1 MKLVNFLNLVITTLS
16 LLVVSQ
22 PLASQNS
29 KPSDVL
35 IGLNLDQ
42 CTVNIPLPNLAAQQD
57 TAREVIR
64 AYNVWDIEAILA
76 YRTPDC
82 KHQVLPLSMN
92 RTGKS
97 NDEYR
102 AYFNSIRPHYV
113 NFTATVIEELHD
125 AKTHK
130 CIIHARSRAQTKIGL
145 YANEYALILTFTKD
159 GKKVSH
165 FDEFVDSAYSVKFQ
179 ADLAKALEGSSTGS
193 AE

>member
-1 MKLVNFLNLVITTLS
+1 MKLVNLITTTFS
-16 LLVVSQ
+16 
-22 PLASQNS
+22 PPCCFPAAC
-29 KPSDVL
+29 KPQFEAKRYHDRLKLGSVFYRH
-35 IGLNLDQ
+35 
-42 CTVNIPLPNLAAQQD
+42 PFAKA

-102 AYFNSIRPHYV
+102 AYFESIRPNYV

-130 CIIHARSRAQTKIGL
+130 CIIHARSKAQTAIGL
-145 YANEYALILTFTKD
+145 YANEYALILSFTED

-179 ADLAKALEGSSTGS
+179 ADLAKALAGNSTHRCQ
-193 AE
+193 

>member
-1 MKLVNFLNLVITTLS
+1 MKLVNLITTTFS
-16 LLVVSQ
+16 LLAVSQ
-22 PLASQNS
+22 PLASPNS
-29 KPSDVL
+29 KPSDIM
-35 IGLNLDQ
+35 IGLSLDQ
-42 CTVNIPLPNLAAQQD
+42 CSIDTPLPNLVAQQA

-82 KHQVLPLSMN
+82 KHQVLPLFMN

-102 AYFNSIRPHYV
+102 AYFESIRPNYV

-130 CIIHARSRAQTKIGL
+130 CIIHARSKAQTAIGL
-145 YANEYALILTFTKD
+145 YANEYALILSFTED

-179 ADLAKALEGSSTGS
+179 ADLAKALAGNSTGT